1 MNINM
6 TEAEA
11 ELVRDILAQH
21 HRELLLEI
29 ARAEHHEFKLALQ
42 KREKLLRELLEKLQV
57 VQPAHS

>member
-1 MNINM
+1 MNFNM

-11 ELVRDILAQH
+11 ELVRDILTQN

-42 KREKLLRELLEKLQV
+42 KREELLKGILEKLEALLPV
-57 VQPAHS
+57 HS